1 MDLRLE
7 GKRALVTGASSGIGQ
22 SCAEVLAQEG
32 VHVCGVARSADGL
45 EATVSQI
52 KANGGD
58 GCYVAVDLSSEEGC
72 KAAVVGCMD
81 HLGGIDILV
90 NCAGAAKSGDVL
102 AVSTD
107 LIDEALQLKSYGY
120 LRMSQLVIPYM
131 RSQAWGRIIN
141 IAGRAGASPEQGNVP
156 VSLANITVLNNTRA
170 LSDAVSADGI
180 LVNTICPGLTN
191 TRRMKAHHQARADK
205 EGRPV
210 EEIMAEL
217 GS

>member
-81 HLGGIDILV
+81 HLGG
-90 NCAGAAKSGDVL
+90 
-102 AVSTD
+102 
-107 LIDEALQLKSYGY
+107 Y
-120 LRMSQLVIPYM
+120 
-131 RSQAWGRIIN
+131 
-141 IAGRAGASPEQGNVP
+141 
-156 VSLANITVLNNTRA
+156 
-170 LSDAVSADGI
+170 
-180 LVNTICPGLTN
+180 
-191 TRRMKAHHQARADK
+191 
-205 EGRPV
+205 
-210 EEIMAEL
+210 
-217 GS
+217 